1 MAADLSHFSIKD
13 WSENDRPR
21 EKLIAHG
28 SAALSD
34 AELLAI
40 LIGSG
45 TRNMSAVD
53 LCRMIYNHAGNS
65 LDKLGKRNMKELM
78 NFKGIGEAKAIT
90 IIAAMELGKRRAAE
104 SPQQIIKISSS
115 DDAFKLLQPMIG
127 ELPHEEFWTLL
138 LDNSNKVIA
147 RHQVSKGGFT
157 GTLVDPR
164 VVFKRAI
171 EEGSVAMIL
180 AHNHPSGKLTP
191 SVQDKEMT
199 TKLIKAGAT
208 LDIKILDHLIV
219 TAAGFYSFADSNNL

>member
-1 MAADLSHFSIKD
+1 MAADPSHFSIKD